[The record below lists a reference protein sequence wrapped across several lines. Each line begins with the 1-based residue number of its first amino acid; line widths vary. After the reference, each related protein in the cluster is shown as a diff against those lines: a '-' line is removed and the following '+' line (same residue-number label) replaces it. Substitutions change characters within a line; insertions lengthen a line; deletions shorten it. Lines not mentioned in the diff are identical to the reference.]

1 MLRILPFVLLLAV
14 TLVPSHTAL
23 GQRFEGVIHQRTM
36 TIEEAAIQDLLFGDG
51 DEEDIENE
59 TEEAY
64 TRRMAHRLFEMSMD
78 RVMAAA
84 RDGGEVA
91 DVTTYVKGNKVR
103 SGIGDAD
110 SPFAWAVVDLDA
122 GTVTMVNEQEQYFVR
137 WTREEFE
144 REMQAM
150 GLPTGGG
157 EAAGVP
163 PQRHALNRTVVV
175 GGQTCRGFELMSE
188 EGEFAWG
195 WVTDGYPALQQ
206 SLRDYGERAGS
217 IFGDEEDEGP
227 SIDDLLYEH
236 GFPMRMQRLYGGF
249 GYFSSYEVEEVLSIE
264 QEPVPD
270 ATFAVPAGF
279 AQKSLKE
286 LWGR

>member
-1 MLRILPFVLLLAV
+1 MLRILPFVVLLTV
-14 TLVPSHTAL
+14 TLAPSHTAL
-23 GQRFEGVIHQRTM
+23 GQQFEGVIHQRTM
-36 TIEEAAIQDLLFGDG
+36 MIEEAAIQDLLFGDG

-64 TRRMAHRLFEMSMD
+64 TRRMAHRLFEVSMD

-84 RDGGEVA
+84 RDGGEVQ
-91 DVTTYVKGNKVR
+91 DVTTYVKGNRIR
-103 SGIGDAD
+103 SGIGGAD
-110 SPFAWAVVDLDA
+110 SPFTWAIVDLDA
-122 GTVTMVNEQEQYFVR
+122 GTLTMVNEQGRYYVR

-144 REMQAM
+144 REMQALGM
-150 GLPTGGG
+150 PAGGD
-157 EAAGVP
+157 EPAGP
-163 PQRHALNRTVVV
+163 RPQLHPVDRTVIV

-195 WVTDGYPALQQ
+195 WVTDDYPALQQ
-206 SLRDYGERAGS
+206 SLRDYGERAEGM
-217 IFGDEEDEGP
+217 FGDEEDEGP

-236 GFPMRMQRLYGGF
+236 GFPMRVQQLYGGF

-264 QEPVPD
+264 QKPVPD

-286 LWGR
+286 LWGQ